1 MGAGASRGLQ
11 SRPGVSGSWRRWVRF
26 PHASANQSFCSLTL
40 RRIRIYHTY
49 DMKRTTIFADE
60 ELLSEIR
67 EISAKEK
74 KSVAEVMREAM
85 ENHVRKKRLK
95 RKLSFLA
102 IGRSGRKDIAER
114 HEELLWKKDKQ

>member
-1 MGAGASRGLQ
+1 M
-11 SRPGVSGSWRRWVRF
+11 
-26 PHASANQSFCSLTL
+26 
-40 RRIRIYHTY
+40 Y

-74 KSVAEVMREAM
+74 KTVAEVMREAM
-85 ENHVRKKRLK
+85 RTYVRKKQPR
-95 RKLSFLA
+95 RKLSFVG

-114 HEELLWKKDKQ
+114 HEELLWKKNKHHDQ